1 MVIDPGM
8 GLKSVL
14 SCIHSTRPTFLIA
27 IPPIYWGSFLFHKSF
42 KSLKGKFLVAKKHF
56 KKKLSQS
63 LSIQCPL
70 PFRLKKTTAAIVFTS
85 GSTGPPKG
93 VCYLHRNFNAQ
104 IRSLKEN
111 FNIQPGETDLSTLPV
126 FSLLIPH

>member
-1 MVIDPGM
+1 MHLQTNLHLFHQKKDCFEPCTFSELHQSVLKCSALLKSKGISSGDKVLLFVKPGYELTVIAFSLIFLGAIPVVIDPGM

-56 KKKLSQS
+56 QK
-63 LSIQCPL
+63 
-70 PFRLKKTTAAIVFTS
+70 
-85 GSTGPPKG
+85 
-93 VCYLHRNFNAQ
+93 RN
-104 IRSLKEN
+104 
-111 FNIQPGETDLSTLPV
+111 
-126 FSLLIPH
+126 